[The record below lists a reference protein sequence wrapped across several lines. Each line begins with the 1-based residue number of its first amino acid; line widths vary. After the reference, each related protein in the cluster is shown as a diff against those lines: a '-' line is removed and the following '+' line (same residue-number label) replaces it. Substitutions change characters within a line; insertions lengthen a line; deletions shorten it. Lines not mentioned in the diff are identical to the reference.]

1 MFIQKRK
8 RVVLMSVIRK
18 LFTGV
23 LVISML
29 IIYSPTADAL
39 TVANNNLRIGLNFA
53 STSVNYF
60 SVSAEKGLQVGS
72 SENNVFKVLH
82 EEATSNS
89 LVIRKDSY
97 LTTDGSKYISFNPSD
112 VSVPLEKKIG
122 PFHIKIGSD
131 YQDLGAAKEQVTA
144 LTQKGIKAY
153 CAYVDSWQV
162 WAGFYIDQ
170 NSAQADIDTN
180 FKSILP
186 EGTYTI
192 VQPSDSRIVVMSGGG
207 ETLLV
212 FGSSKGKFQIRPKT
226 ENNPCALKINNKDLY
241 RGNLE
246 VLRSSGSDMTLINI
260 VPLEQY
266 LYGVVPAEIGKGVH
280 LEAAKAQA
288 IVSRTYAINGVNA
301 HGKNGFDLCTTE
313 HCHVY
318 KGYSAESPTTNR
330 AVDETAGKSVVYNG
344 KSAQVFYSS
353 SNGGYTED
361 VKNVWN
367 PKLEIPYLAGFK
379 DKYDPAKPWEVT
391 LTASQVKQKTKGSLG
406 DILGI
411 SITNTSGSGRVTEL
425 QIKGTSKTESYYRE
439 ACRTLFGFK
448 SQLYTFTTDADVA
461 IKSNNSSVKTS
472 LSNRSVMT
480 ASGLKTLKGNSG
492 QAVVL
497 GADNV
502 KRTVPSVPTVYKF
515 TGTGYGHGIGMSQ
528 LGAIAMANAGF
539 KSEEI
544 VTYYFPGTTIG

>member
-1 MFIQKRK
+1 M
-8 RVVLMSVIRK
+8 VLMSVIRK